1 MRVLILGGGGIV
13 AHYLNSTAPAGT
25 QVTLVW
31 HEQQPQPGSAA
42 LRRCD
47 LTRSED
53 VRTLL
58 RETRP
63 DVIFDAAGQSNV
75 DACEQHPAAARA
87 SNVDATRHLLT
98 ALREYPSR
106 LIYLSTN
113 AVYDGRHAPYRE
125 DSPRDPVNTYGR
137 LKQECEDL
145 VSAAGQSIARLIF
158 TLGWSPASSR
168 TNPLPWMVSTLRA
181 GKTLNLVHDVRENVL
196 PAPFAAEVLWHL
208 AATGFR
214 GTLNVAGSEI
224 VTRAELGVRIA
235 RVFGLDETRINPV
248 ASSFFTSIAPRPAD
262 TSYDTTKLRGLGL
275 TPPPLDDALAQLRE
289 TQPRNGG

>member
-1 MRVLILGGGGIV
+1 MKVLILGGGGII
-13 AHYLNSTAPAGT
+13 AHYLNRSAPAGT
-25 QVTLVW
+25 QLTLVW
-31 HEQQPQPGSAA
+31 HKQQPQPGSAT

-58 RETRP
+58 RETHP

-75 DACEQHPAAARA
+75 DACEQHPATARA
-87 SNVDATRHLLT
+87 SNVDATRHVLT

-113 AVYDGRHAPYRE
+113 AVYDGQHAPYRE

-137 LKQECEDL
+137 IKKECENL
-145 VSAAGQSIARLIF
+145 VSAAGQSIARLIL

-196 PAPFAAEVLWHL
+196 PAPFAAQALWQL

-214 GTLNVAGSEI
+214 GTLNIAGSE
-224 VTRAELGVRIA
+224 VVSRAELGLRVA
-235 RVFGLDETRINPV
+235 RVFGFDESLIHPV
-248 ASSFFTSIAPRPAD
+248 PGSFFPTIAPRPAD
-262 TSYDTTKLRGLGL
+262 TSYNTTKLRGLGL
-275 TPPPLDDALAQLRE
+275 TPPPLDDALAQLRDM
-289 TQPRNGG
+289 QPHNGG